1 MQTDL
6 FNNLGMSFEFSE
18 SVKQKTINSN
28 LPNQMVGYSPK
39 QKAIELAV
47 TNQDAKVEG
56 WSDKAL
62 ELLKQYSTTVA
73 DFITEDF
80 RIYAESNGLEKPKEP
95 RAYGAVVLRATK
107 SNLIMWTGE
116 YREMK
121 NLKSHGCPKK
131 VWCRS

>member
-6 FNNLGMSFEFSE
+6 FSAQNAVKDFYSYLDTILG
-18 SVKQKTINSN
+18 VT
-28 LPNQMVGYSPK
+28 PK
-39 QKAIELAV
+39 QLAPLTPKEKAILRAA
-47 TNQDAKVEG
+47 TNQDAKVNG

-62 ELLKQYSTTVA
+62 ELLKQYSLTVK

-80 RIYAESNGLEKPKEP
+80 RIYAESNGLETPKEP
-95 RAYGAVVLRATK
+95 RAYGAVVLRANK
-107 SNLIMWTGE
+107 SNFIMWTGE

-131 VWCRS
+131 VWCKA

>member
-6 FNNLGMSFEFSE
+6 F
-18 SVKQKTINSN
+18 SVQNAVKDFYSYLDTI
-28 LPNQMVGYSPK
+28 MGITPK
-39 QKAIELAV
+39 QKAIELSAS
-47 TNQDAKVEG
+47 NQDKKVNG

-62 ELLKQYSTTVA
+62 ELLIQFSKECN

-80 RIYAESNGLEKPKEP
+80 RLYAESNGLEKPKEP

-107 SNLIMWTGE
+107 ANHIMWTGE

>member
-6 FNNLGMSFEFSE
+6 FNNLGLIFENSE
-18 SVKQKTINSN
+18 QLYKQTFNVE
-28 LPNQMVGYSPK
+28 MSPK
-39 QKAIELAV
+39 NRGIQLAV

-62 ELLKQYSTTVA
+62 KLLKQYSLTIA

-95 RAYGAVVLRATK
+95 RAYGAVVLRANK
-107 SNLIMWTGE
+107 SNFIMWTGE

-131 VWCRS
+131 VWCKA

>member
-6 FNNLGMSFEFSE
+6 FGTQKPVEDFY
-18 SVKQKTINSN
+18 KQTFYVE
-28 LPNQMVGYSPK
+28 MSPK
-39 QKAIELAV
+39 NRGIQLAV
-47 TNQDAKVEG
+47 TNQDEKVNG

-62 ELLKQYSTTVA
+62 ELLKQYSLTVT

-107 SNLIMWTGE
+107 ANVIMWTGE

>member
-6 FNNLGMSFEFSE
+6 FSAQNAVKDFYSYLDTILG
-18 SVKQKTINSN
+18 VT
-28 LPNQMVGYSPK
+28 PK
-39 QKAIELAV
+39 QKAIELSV
-47 TNQDAKVEG
+47 TNQDAKING

-62 ELLKQYSTTVA
+62 ELLKQYSLIVT

-107 SNLIMWTGE
+107 ANFIMWTGE

-131 VWCRS
+131 VWCKS